1 MELKATGLTTVI
13 QNLYRACWHKQAQF
27 QAKTPT
33 WPVLISVLVLVINLA
48 WLPFIA
54 RTWRAT
60 GDEPHYLLAAHSLV
74 MDGDLDLAN
83 NYDRLDYLAFYFSKD
98 IIRQVRTDAA
108 GRQILDHHLG
118 LPVLIAPAYLLG
130 GRFGVL
136 LFQAVLAGLLAWLTF
151 KLAFALSQDERAS
164 LWATLAVVLTPPL
177 FLYQYLVYPE
187 LIGAL
192 LTTLLLYWAITRSKP
207 APGLTICVVL
217 ALLILPW
224 LNRRFIPLTIL
235 LILLVGWAWRDY
247 YAARP
252 KLGLVA
258 VAVVL
263 ASIVLLF
270 WWNSQLATPDR
281 IDITA
286 PPGGSQF
293 WRRLG
298 RGVGWLVDQ
307 QRGLFIYAP
316 VYLLALWG
324 LPLLLSTS
332 LAHLRQNRAWFVL
345 LPFLLLLGVTTLA
358 GGFWIAWE
366 LGPRFLVVSL
376 PAIAP
381 LLALAWRNYGLIWRG
396 AAVLLLGVSLAHS
409 LVIIYNPELPYKSS
423 LPLFY
428 ADKLGLPLVELLP
441 DLAEYAELQPVV
453 SEQNPSVLPAVAH
466 DGRPAWLVAAGA
478 PGPVIKSAPLYE
490 LPFGHYRLTWPVRLA
505 EEAPAAAELGR
516 ISVNLLGGGQIF
528 NQQITV
534 ADLQHEGGETY
545 IEHSFLNT
553 NVDRWRTP
561 MILQAITTGQ
571 AGLWI
576 GPLRLSPTFF
586 YGWFLPY
593 LYLLLMLA
601 GAFSTWRLVG
611 RNWLDRPEPFRL
623 VSIPARLG
631 WGLILLLL
639 LFASGYLIF
648 QQNRPSHTYPA
659 AGLHHF
665 VGQPV
670 PDPQAKTGQ
679 AWRVDP
685 RVDPPQKAIYGPFDI
700 YDAGHYQV
708 TFRLNLPGVEP
719 MAGEIA
725 RLQVNAT
732 ANFDELAARSLQMSD
747 FAQPDIYQEFVLT
760 FDNPRRQAL
769 SFDLH
774 YSGVVALII
783 DQVTITQITNRGKF

>member
-13 QNLYRACWHKQAQF
+13 QNLYRACWQKQAQF

-33 WPVLISVLVLVINLA
+33 WPVLISVLVLAINLA

-74 MDGDLDLAN
+74 TDGDFDLAN
-83 NYDRLDYLAFYFSKD
+83 NYDRLDYLAFYLSKD
-98 IIRQVRTDAA
+98 ITRQVRTDAA

-136 LFQAVLAGLLAWLTF
+136 LFQAILAGLLAWLTF
-151 KLAFALSQDERAS
+151 KLAFALSQDEQAS

-192 LTTLLLYWAITRSKP
+192 LTTLLLYWAITRNKP
-207 APGLTICVVL
+207 APGLMLWVVL
-217 ALLILPW
+217 ALLSLPW

-247 YAARP
+247 YAAHP
-252 KLGLVA
+252 KVGLVA
-258 VAVVL
+258 VAAVF
-263 ASIVLLF
+263 ASIALLF
-270 WWNSQLATPDR
+270 WWNSQLAAPDR

-286 PPGGSQF
+286 PGGNQL
-293 WRRLG
+293 WRRLS

-307 QRGLFIYAP
+307 QRGLFVYAP

-324 LPLLLSTS
+324 LPLLLSIR
-332 LAHLRQNRAWFVL
+332 LANLRQNRAWFVL

-366 LGPRFLVVSL
+366 LGPRFLVVAL
-376 PAIAP
+376 PALAP
-381 LLALAWRNYGLIWRG
+381 LLALAWRRYGLLWQG
-396 AAVLLLGVSLAHS
+396 AALLLLGVSLVNS
-409 LVIIYNPELPYKSS
+409 LVIIYHPELPYKSS

-428 ADKLGLPLVELLP
+428 AEKLGLPLVELLP
-441 DLAEYAELQPVV
+441 DLAEYAELQPAV
-453 SEQNPSVLPAVAH
+453 SEQNPAILPAVAH

-505 EEAPAAAELGR
+505 DETPPAAELGR
-516 ISVNLLGGGQIF
+516 ISVNLLGGGQVF
-528 NQQITV
+528 NKLITV
-534 ADLQHEGGETY
+534 ADLQQEDGETY
-545 IEHSFLNT
+545 IEHFFLNP

-561 MILQAITTGQ
+561 MILQAVTSGQ

-576 GPLRLSPTFF
+576 GSLRLSPTFF

-593 LYLLLMLA
+593 LYLLFILA
-601 GAFSTWRLVG
+601 GAFFTWYWVG
-611 RNWLDRPEPFRL
+611 RNGLDRPEPFRL
-623 VSIPARLG
+623 VSTPARLG

-639 LFASGYLIF
+639 LLASGYLIF
-648 QQNRPSHTYPA
+648 QQNRPGHTYPA
-659 AGLHHF
+659 AGLQHF

-670 PDPQAKTGQ
+670 PDPEAKTGQ
-679 AWRVDP
+679 AWLVDP
-685 RVDPPQKAIYGPFDI
+685 LVDPPQKAIYGPFDI
-700 YDAGHYQV
+700 YEAGHYRV
-708 TFRLNLPGVEP
+708 TFRLKLPETERMV
-719 MAGEIA
+719 GEIA

-732 ANFDELAARSLQMSD
+732 ANFDELATRSLQMSD
-747 FAQPDIYQEFVLT
+747 FSQPDIYQEFMLT
-760 FDNPRRQAL
+760 FDNPRQQAL

-774 YSGVVALII
+774 YSGVAALVI
-783 DQVTITQITNRGKF
+783 DQVAITQITD